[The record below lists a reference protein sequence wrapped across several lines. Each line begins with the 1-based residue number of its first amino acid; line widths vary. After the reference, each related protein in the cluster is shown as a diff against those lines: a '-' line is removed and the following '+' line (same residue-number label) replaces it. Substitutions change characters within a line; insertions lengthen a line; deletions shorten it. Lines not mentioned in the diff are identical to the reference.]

1 MKNVTLIVLA
11 LLGLAAA
18 APAQIHFDGILGRRV
33 QVSGSVGAVSR
44 PAVRA
49 VTRHGDFRRP
59 VHSGHWQ
66 TVTEQ
71 VHVPGYYKNEFV
83 PPRYGWY
90 TNACGHQV
98 YGLIEPGHMHRCWV
112 PARCETRT
120 RRIWVT
126 GC

>member
-1 MKNVTLIVLA
+1 MKNATLIVLA

-18 APAQIHFDGILGRRV
+18 APAQIHFEGILGRRV
-33 QVSGSVGAVSR
+33 QVAGPVAAVSWPVRSVPRYDGYRR
-44 PAVRA
+44 PAPR
-49 VTRHGDFRRP
+49 
-59 VHSGHWQ
+59 GHWQ

-71 VHVPGYYKNEFV
+71 VHVPGYYQNEFV

-90 TNACGHQV
+90 TNACGHPV

-112 PARCETRT
+112 PAHCETRS
-120 RRIWVT
+120 RQVWVT